1 MRSFGQ
7 LWPTLKRLLAYG
19 SPWRKPLSV
28 AVMML
33 WIAAAAEVSG
43 PLLISYFIDNM
54 VARHHLPLGKVAGL
68 AAAYVGLQFLAA
80 GLHYAQ
86 SLLFNRAA
94 VGVVQ
99 SLRTDVM
106 DAALRQPLSAFDTQP
121 VGQLISRVTN
131 DTEVIRDL
139 YVTVVATV
147 LRSAALI
154 GAMLVAMF
162 SLDWR
167 MALVA
172 ILIFPAV
179 LTVMIIYQR
188 YSTPIVRRVRAYLAD
203 INDGFNEIINGMS
216 VIQQFRQQARF
227 GERMG
232 EASRSHYMARMQTLR
247 LDGFLLR
254 PLLSLFSALILCG
267 LLMLFSFTS
276 AGTIEVGVLYAFIS
290 YLSRLNEPLIELTT
304 QQSMLQQAVVA
315 GERVFELMDRPRQRY
330 GSDDRPLQ
338 SGAIDI
344 DHLSFAYRDDNL
356 VLQDITLSVP
366 SRSFVALVGHT
377 GSGKSTL
384 ASLLMGYYPLTQ
396 GEIRLDG
403 REISSL
409 NHRVLRQGVAM
420 VQQDPVVMADTFLAN
435 VTLGRDVSEA
445 QVWQAL
451 ETVQLADLARGLS
464 DGLHTHLGEQGNTLS
479 VGQKQ
484 LLALAERIRFSAVL
498 IFVVVWFTLSYIPI
512 AHMVW
517 GGGLLA
523 AHGAL
528 DFAGGTVVH
537 INAAIA
543 GLVGAYLIG
552 KRVGFGKEAF
562 KPHNL
567 PMVFTGTAILYIGWF
582 GFNAG
587 SAGSANE
594 IAALAF
600 VNTVVATAAAILGWI
615 IGEWTLRGKPS
626 LLGACSGAIAGLV
639 GVTPACGY
647 VGVGGALVI
656 GVIAG
661 LAGLWGVTM
670 LKRLL
675 RVDDPCDVFGVHGV
689 CGIVGC
695 ILTGVFAASSLG
707 GVGFVDGVTMGH
719 QVMVQ
724 LESIAITVVWS
735 GVVAFVGYKLA
746 DILVGLRVPEEQ
758 EREGLDVNSHGE
770 NAYNA

>member
-1 MRSFGQ
+1 M
-7 LWPTLKRLLAYG
+7 K
-19 SPWRKPLSV
+19 
-28 AVMML
+28 
-33 WIAAAAEVSG
+33 IA
-43 PLLISYFIDNM
+43 
-54 VARHHLPLGKVAGL
+54 
-68 AAAYVGLQFLAA
+68 
-80 GLHYAQ
+80 
-86 SLLFNRAA
+86 
-94 VGVVQ
+94 
-99 SLRTDVM
+99 
-106 DAALRQPLSAFDTQP
+106 
-121 VGQLISRVTN
+121 
-131 DTEVIRDL
+131 
-139 YVTVVATV
+139 
-147 LRSAALI
+147 
-154 GAMLVAMF
+154 
-162 SLDWR
+162 
-167 MALVA
+167 
-172 ILIFPAV
+172 
-179 LTVMIIYQR
+179 MIK
-188 YSTPIVRRVRAYLAD
+188 T
-203 INDGFNEIINGMS
+203 
-216 VIQQFRQQARF
+216 
-227 GERMG
+227 
-232 EASRSHYMARMQTLR
+232 
-247 LDGFLLR
+247 
-254 PLLSLFSALILCG
+254 
-267 LLMLFSFTS
+267 
-276 AGTIEVGVLYAFIS
+276 
-290 YLSRLNEPLIELTT
+290 
-304 QQSMLQQAVVA
+304 
-315 GERVFELMDRPRQRY
+315 
-330 GSDDRPLQ
+330 
-338 SGAIDI
+338 
-344 DHLSFAYRDDNL
+344 
-356 VLQDITLSVP
+356 
-366 SRSFVALVGHT
+366 
-377 GSGKSTL
+377 TL
-384 ASLLMGYYPLTQ
+384 ASLALLPGLTIAAPAVADKADSAFMMICTALVLFMTIPGIALFYGGLIRAKNVLSMLTQ
-396 GEIRLDG
+396 VTVTFALVCILWVVYGYSLAFGEG
-403 REISSL
+403 
-409 NHRVLRQGVAM
+409 NH
-420 VQQDPVVMADTFLAN
+420 FF
-435 VTLGRDVSEA
+435 
-445 QVWQAL
+445 
-451 ETVQLADLARGLS
+451 
-464 DGLHTHLGEQGNTLS
+464 GNTDGAMLKNIALTAVTGTIYQYIHVAFQGS
-479 VGQKQ
+479 FACITVG
-484 LLALAERIRFSAVL
+484 LIVGALAERIRFSAVL

-626 LLGACSGAIAGLV
+626 LLGACSGAITGLV

-689 CGIVGC
+689 CGIIGC

>member
-1 MRSFGQ
+1 M
-7 LWPTLKRLLAYG
+7 K
-19 SPWRKPLSV
+19 
-28 AVMML
+28 
-33 WIAAAAEVSG
+33 IA
-43 PLLISYFIDNM
+43 
-54 VARHHLPLGKVAGL
+54 
-68 AAAYVGLQFLAA
+68 
-80 GLHYAQ
+80 
-86 SLLFNRAA
+86 
-94 VGVVQ
+94 
-99 SLRTDVM
+99 
-106 DAALRQPLSAFDTQP
+106 
-121 VGQLISRVTN
+121 
-131 DTEVIRDL
+131 
-139 YVTVVATV
+139 
-147 LRSAALI
+147 
-154 GAMLVAMF
+154 
-162 SLDWR
+162 
-167 MALVA
+167 
-172 ILIFPAV
+172 
-179 LTVMIIYQR
+179 MIK
-188 YSTPIVRRVRAYLAD
+188 T
-203 INDGFNEIINGMS
+203 
-216 VIQQFRQQARF
+216 
-227 GERMG
+227 
-232 EASRSHYMARMQTLR
+232 
-247 LDGFLLR
+247 
-254 PLLSLFSALILCG
+254 
-267 LLMLFSFTS
+267 
-276 AGTIEVGVLYAFIS
+276 
-290 YLSRLNEPLIELTT
+290 
-304 QQSMLQQAVVA
+304 
-315 GERVFELMDRPRQRY
+315 
-330 GSDDRPLQ
+330 
-338 SGAIDI
+338 
-344 DHLSFAYRDDNL
+344 
-356 VLQDITLSVP
+356 
-366 SRSFVALVGHT
+366 
-377 GSGKSTL
+377 TL
-384 ASLLMGYYPLTQ
+384 ASLVLLPGLTMAAPAVADKADNAFMMISTALVLFMTIPGIALFYGGLIRAKNVLSMLTQ
-396 GEIRLDG
+396 VTVTFALVCILWVVYGYSLAFGEG
-403 REISSL
+403 
-409 NHRVLRQGVAM
+409 NHFFGNVEGAMLKNIALTAVTGTIYQYIHVAFQGSFACI
-420 VQQDPVVMADTFLAN
+420 
-435 VTLGRDVSEA
+435 
-445 QVWQAL
+445 
-451 ETVQLADLARGLS
+451 TVGLI
-464 DGLHTHLGEQGNTLS
+464 
-479 VGQKQ
+479 VG
-484 LLALAERIRFSAVL
+484 ALAERIRFSAVL

-587 SAGSANE
+587 SASSANE
-594 IAALAF
+594 IAALTF

-724 LESIAITVVWS
+724 LESIAITVAWS

>member
-1 MRSFGQ
+1 M
-7 LWPTLKRLLAYG
+7 K
-19 SPWRKPLSV
+19 
-28 AVMML
+28 
-33 WIAAAAEVSG
+33 IA
-43 PLLISYFIDNM
+43 
-54 VARHHLPLGKVAGL
+54 
-68 AAAYVGLQFLAA
+68 
-80 GLHYAQ
+80 
-86 SLLFNRAA
+86 
-94 VGVVQ
+94 
-99 SLRTDVM
+99 
-106 DAALRQPLSAFDTQP
+106 
-121 VGQLISRVTN
+121 
-131 DTEVIRDL
+131 
-139 YVTVVATV
+139 
-147 LRSAALI
+147 
-154 GAMLVAMF
+154 
-162 SLDWR
+162 
-167 MALVA
+167 
-172 ILIFPAV
+172 
-179 LTVMIIYQR
+179 MIK
-188 YSTPIVRRVRAYLAD
+188 T
-203 INDGFNEIINGMS
+203 
-216 VIQQFRQQARF
+216 
-227 GERMG
+227 
-232 EASRSHYMARMQTLR
+232 
-247 LDGFLLR
+247 
-254 PLLSLFSALILCG
+254 
-267 LLMLFSFTS
+267 
-276 AGTIEVGVLYAFIS
+276 
-290 YLSRLNEPLIELTT
+290 
-304 QQSMLQQAVVA
+304 
-315 GERVFELMDRPRQRY
+315 
-330 GSDDRPLQ
+330 
-338 SGAIDI
+338 
-344 DHLSFAYRDDNL
+344 
-356 VLQDITLSVP
+356 
-366 SRSFVALVGHT
+366 
-377 GSGKSTL
+377 TL
-384 ASLLMGYYPLTQ
+384 ASLALLPGLTIAAPAVADKADSAFMMICTALVLFMTIPGIALFYGGLIRAKNVLSMLTQ
-396 GEIRLDG
+396 VTVTFALVCILWVVYGYSLAFGEG
-403 REISSL
+403 
-409 NHRVLRQGVAM
+409 NH
-420 VQQDPVVMADTFLAN
+420 FF
-435 VTLGRDVSEA
+435 
-445 QVWQAL
+445 
-451 ETVQLADLARGLS
+451 
-464 DGLHTHLGEQGNTLS
+464 GNTDGAMLKNIALTAVTGTIYQYIHVAFQGS
-479 VGQKQ
+479 FACITVG
-484 LLALAERIRFSAVL
+484 LIVGALAERIRFSAVL

>member
-1 MRSFGQ
+1 M
-7 LWPTLKRLLAYG
+7 K
-19 SPWRKPLSV
+19 
-28 AVMML
+28 
-33 WIAAAAEVSG
+33 IA
-43 PLLISYFIDNM
+43 
-54 VARHHLPLGKVAGL
+54 
-68 AAAYVGLQFLAA
+68 
-80 GLHYAQ
+80 
-86 SLLFNRAA
+86 
-94 VGVVQ
+94 
-99 SLRTDVM
+99 
-106 DAALRQPLSAFDTQP
+106 
-121 VGQLISRVTN
+121 
-131 DTEVIRDL
+131 
-139 YVTVVATV
+139 
-147 LRSAALI
+147 
-154 GAMLVAMF
+154 
-162 SLDWR
+162 
-167 MALVA
+167 
-172 ILIFPAV
+172 
-179 LTVMIIYQR
+179 MIK
-188 YSTPIVRRVRAYLAD
+188 T
-203 INDGFNEIINGMS
+203 
-216 VIQQFRQQARF
+216 
-227 GERMG
+227 
-232 EASRSHYMARMQTLR
+232 
-247 LDGFLLR
+247 
-254 PLLSLFSALILCG
+254 
-267 LLMLFSFTS
+267 
-276 AGTIEVGVLYAFIS
+276 
-290 YLSRLNEPLIELTT
+290 
-304 QQSMLQQAVVA
+304 
-315 GERVFELMDRPRQRY
+315 
-330 GSDDRPLQ
+330 
-338 SGAIDI
+338 
-344 DHLSFAYRDDNL
+344 
-356 VLQDITLSVP
+356 
-366 SRSFVALVGHT
+366 
-377 GSGKSTL
+377 TL
-384 ASLLMGYYPLTQ
+384 ASLALLPGLTIAAPAVADKADSAFMMICTALVLFMTIPGIALFYGGLIRAKNVLSMLTQ
-396 GEIRLDG
+396 VTVTFALVCILWVVYGYSLAFGEG
-403 REISSL
+403 
-409 NHRVLRQGVAM
+409 NH
-420 VQQDPVVMADTFLAN
+420 FF
-435 VTLGRDVSEA
+435 
-445 QVWQAL
+445 
-451 ETVQLADLARGLS
+451 
-464 DGLHTHLGEQGNTLS
+464 GNTDGAMLKNIALTAITGTIYQYIHVAFQGS
-479 VGQKQ
+479 FACITVG
-484 LLALAERIRFSAVL
+484 LIVGALAERIRFSAVL

>member
-1 MRSFGQ
+1 M
-7 LWPTLKRLLAYG
+7 K
-19 SPWRKPLSV
+19 
-28 AVMML
+28 
-33 WIAAAAEVSG
+33 IA
-43 PLLISYFIDNM
+43 
-54 VARHHLPLGKVAGL
+54 
-68 AAAYVGLQFLAA
+68 
-80 GLHYAQ
+80 
-86 SLLFNRAA
+86 
-94 VGVVQ
+94 
-99 SLRTDVM
+99 
-106 DAALRQPLSAFDTQP
+106 
-121 VGQLISRVTN
+121 
-131 DTEVIRDL
+131 
-139 YVTVVATV
+139 
-147 LRSAALI
+147 
-154 GAMLVAMF
+154 
-162 SLDWR
+162 
-167 MALVA
+167 
-172 ILIFPAV
+172 
-179 LTVMIIYQR
+179 MIK
-188 YSTPIVRRVRAYLAD
+188 T
-203 INDGFNEIINGMS
+203 
-216 VIQQFRQQARF
+216 
-227 GERMG
+227 
-232 EASRSHYMARMQTLR
+232 
-247 LDGFLLR
+247 
-254 PLLSLFSALILCG
+254 
-267 LLMLFSFTS
+267 
-276 AGTIEVGVLYAFIS
+276 
-290 YLSRLNEPLIELTT
+290 
-304 QQSMLQQAVVA
+304 
-315 GERVFELMDRPRQRY
+315 
-330 GSDDRPLQ
+330 
-338 SGAIDI
+338 
-344 DHLSFAYRDDNL
+344 
-356 VLQDITLSVP
+356 
-366 SRSFVALVGHT
+366 
-377 GSGKSTL
+377 TL
-384 ASLLMGYYPLTQ
+384 ASLALLPGLTIAAPAVADKADSAFMMICTALVLFMTIPGIALFYGGLIRAKNVLSMLTQ
-396 GEIRLDG
+396 VTVTFALVCILWVVYGYSLAFGEG
-403 REISSL
+403 
-409 NHRVLRQGVAM
+409 NH
-420 VQQDPVVMADTFLAN
+420 FF
-435 VTLGRDVSEA
+435 
-445 QVWQAL
+445 
-451 ETVQLADLARGLS
+451 
-464 DGLHTHLGEQGNTLS
+464 GNTDGAMLKNIALTAVTGTIYQYIHVS
-479 VGQKQ
+479 FQGSFACITVG
-484 LLALAERIRFSAVL
+484 LIVGALAERIRFSAVL